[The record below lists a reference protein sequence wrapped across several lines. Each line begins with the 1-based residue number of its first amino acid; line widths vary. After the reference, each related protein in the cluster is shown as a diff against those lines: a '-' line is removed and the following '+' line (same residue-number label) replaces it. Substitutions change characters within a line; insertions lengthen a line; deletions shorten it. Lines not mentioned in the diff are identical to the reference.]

1 MGTCEHSNRTLWD
14 KKSKGENIKL
24 LDILS
29 RGRSSRER
37 DKIVMR
43 KLDGLVK
50 AFPAVYKLIGQ
61 TKHDKTYSMPKSY
74 ISYRKPRNISEVQ
87 REQARQQ
94 MKKINKCGN

>member
-1 MGTCEHSNRTLWD
+1 M
-14 KKSKGENIKL
+14 K
-24 LDILS
+24 LS
-29 RGRSSRER
+29 RYEQETIVSYNAGNQTATIYTR
-37 DKIVMR
+37 DKAVMR

>member
-1 MGTCEHSNRTLWD
+1 MTETPLTRYEQETIISFNA
-14 KKSKGENIKL
+14 GEQTATVYT
-24 LDILS
+24 
-29 RGRSSRER
+29 R